1 MRPQQQG
8 RRSRNRG
15 GGRRNQNPLQR
26 SYESN
31 GPDVKIRGN
40 AQVIADKYATLA
52 RDALSSGDSVMAENY
67 LQHAEHYNRI
77 ILAAQPPQR
86 EDRDDEDEQPEGQQP
101 ANGED
106 RQAQTVQTQAAQAQA
121 VKEQGQE
128 DGQQQGRRQRRRR
141 DRNDERDGVPAEAGG
156 NGDAEAAPP
165 AAADASELPQP
176 VIEGTP
182 AEVRQEQAQQE
193 GVAETAE
200 KEKPKRTRRPRKS
213 GDDAGPDGSAEGS
226 DPSETAV
233 AAE

>member
-15 GGRRNQNPLQR
+15 SGRRNQNPLQR

-86 EDRDDEDEQPEGQQP
+86 EDRDDEDEQSEGQQH

-106 RQAQTVQTQAAQAQA
+106 RQAQAPR
-121 VKEQGQE
+121 EQGQD
-128 DGQQQGRRQRRRR
+128 DGPQQGRRPRRRR
-141 DRNDERDGVPAEAGG
+141 DRSDERDDLAAEAGG
-156 NGDAEAAPP
+156 NGDAEADPADG

-182 AEVRQEQAQQE
+182 AEVRVEQAQQE

-213 GDDAGPDGSAEGS
+213 SNDAGPDASADGPDS
-226 DPSETAV
+226 SEAAV